1 MANTKDYS
9 MREMVIDRYLS
20 TGNEFTRKEMQDLI
34 NKYLAERDMKTVSS
48 KMTVLNDINE
58 MNGKFSQVYG
68 RDGIVYEDRHGKRY
82 YRYADGISSIYNR
95 ELTPDEVEKIINVR
109 MLLKDLH
116 GMPNFNWIDQLLVRF
131 DQQLSGDDRVL
142 VSYEKGAMK
151 DGEFFKTVFDAI
163 LKKKVLKLRY
173 KKFNSEPSERK
184 ICPYFLKEY
193 NQRWYMFVHDE
204 KREGIICFALDRIMS
219 LTVMNDEPFVEPD
232 DDLTHYLDHI
242 VGVTL
247 PKDGV
252 VEHIVLK
259 GDAWVTHYL
268 ETLPIHKS
276 QRLEHTDDG
285 CCLVTLDVIVNP
297 ELEQELL
304 LYGDHITVLE
314 PESFRKKV
322 LNRVNLLAKNYNIK

>member
-142 VSYEKGAMK
+142 V
-151 DGEFFKTVFDAI
+151 
-163 LKKKVLKLRY
+163 
-173 KKFNSEPSERK
+173 
-184 ICPYFLKEY
+184 
-193 NQRWYMFVHDE
+193 
-204 KREGIICFALDRIMS
+204 
-219 LTVMNDEPFVEPD
+219 
-232 DDLTHYLDHI
+232 
-242 VGVTL
+242 
-247 PKDGV
+247 
-252 VEHIVLK
+252 
-259 GDAWVTHYL
+259 
-268 ETLPIHKS
+268 
-276 QRLEHTDDG
+276 
-285 CCLVTLDVIVNP
+285 TLDVIVNP

-322 LNRVNLLAKNYNIK
+322 LDRVNLLAKNYNIK